1 MPEESLERRHMTKE
15 LWIEILPWR
24 NSPLVY
30 IWNKTNRPISL
41 KEHIAWFES
50 RQTKLEE
57 EPIFS
62 YHDGSAF
69 VGMARLD
76 KLSIDSIEVSLIVNP
91 KSRRNGYGR
100 KILTDVCHFFSVM
113 PLTGEELIAVIHAD
127 NLASRSLFE
136 SSHFITFDK
145 KGVFDY
151 LRYVKN

>member
-1 MPEESLERRHMTKE
+1 MLEESIERRYMTKE

-30 IWNKTNRPISL
+30 IWNKTNRPIGL
-41 KEHIAWFES
+41 NEHIAWFEN
-50 RQTKLEE
+50 RQTKLKE

-62 YHDGSAF
+62 YFDGSSL

-100 KILTDVCHFFSVM
+100 KILTDICKFFSVM
-113 PLTGEELIAVIHAD
+113 ALRGEGLIAVIHED

-136 SSHFITFDK
+136 SSSFILFDK
-145 KGVFDY
+145 KGVFDFF
-151 LRYVKN
+151 RYEKN